1 MRERKYNLRKP
12 FKPYCLWERLF
23 NRFVRGDIVQIPL
36 DSSGNKHN
44 TIFYGTY
51 RMSEEQIHVQT
62 VAGWGKEEGTIILQ
76 EFLLY
81 NETWKKVKLIRS
93 CTRFQNLHRVM
104 CYWEARRKWMLRM
117 GVGWWKRKDGKK
129 EI

>member
-1 MRERKYNLRKP
+1 MRERKYNTRKP

-23 NRFVRGDIVQIPL
+23 SRFVRGDIIQIPR
-36 DSSGNKHN
+36 DHHKHN
-44 TIFYGTY
+44 TIYFGTY
-51 RMSEEQIHVQT
+51 RMTKDQVHILT
-62 VAGWGKEEGTIILQ
+62 VGGWGEKEGTIKLQ
-76 EFLLY
+76 EYLLF
-81 NETWKKVKLIRS
+81 NSTWKEVKLVQS
-93 CTRFQNLHRVM
+93 CARFKNLHQVM